1 MFNDETTG
9 KESRQMKEDYIESL
23 AYEIDD
29 ELVKYMMKYKVS
41 PLSLSA
47 IMLARCMRL
56 CMEVGQLDDFKNI
69 MASARKEESIKVY
82 Q

>member
-1 MFNDETTG
+1 MKDEHL
-9 KESRQMKEDYIESL
+9 EELS
-23 AYEIDD
+23 YEIDD

-47 IMLARCMRL
+47 ILLARCMRL

-69 MASARKEESIKVY
+69 MASARKEESKKVY

>member
-1 MFNDETTG
+1 
-9 KESRQMKEDYIESL
+9 MKDDHIEELS
-23 AYEIDD
+23 YEIDD
-29 ELVKYMMKYKVS
+29 ELVKYMQKYKVS

-56 CMEVGQLDDFKNI
+56 CMETGQLDDFKNI
-69 MASARKEESIKVY
+69 MLSARKEESKKVL